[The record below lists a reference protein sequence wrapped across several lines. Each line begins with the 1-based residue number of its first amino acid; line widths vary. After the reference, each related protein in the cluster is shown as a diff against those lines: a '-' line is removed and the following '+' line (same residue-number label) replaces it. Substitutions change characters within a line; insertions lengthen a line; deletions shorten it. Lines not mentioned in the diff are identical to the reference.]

1 MSFSIKR
8 LALSGVILSG
18 LVIGQISIANAA
30 CRTSSAHD
38 AFNVEGLKS
47 ELMVTALSCK
57 AQDQYNGFIK
67 QFGSIVNDQESQLK
81 RHFRTTYGRSAQKA
95 QDDYITQLANVQSSQ
110 GLKAGTIFCL
120 QRMSMFDE
128 LKPLKTATDL
138 SQYAEA
144 KDIAQPTSIE
154 VCDAPTSSSKNRS
167 KSNKKHTVRHTK
179 KSAKK

>member
-8 LALSGVILSG
+8 LALSGFILSG
-18 LVIGQISIANAA
+18 LTFGQISAADAA
-30 CRTSSAHD
+30 CRTSPARD

-67 QFGSIVNDQESQLK
+67 QFGPIVNEQEAVLK
-81 RHFRTTYGRSAQKA
+81 RHFRTTYGKGAQRA

-128 LKPLKTATDL
+128 VKPLKTATDL

-144 KDIAQPTSIE
+144 KDIMQPTSIE
-154 VCDAPTSSSKNRS
+154 VCDAPSSSKARTS
-167 KSNKKHTVRHTK
+167 KKRTTRRTTK
-179 KSAKK
+179 KAHKK

>member
-8 LALSGVILSG
+8 LALSGFILSG
-18 LVIGQISIANAA
+18 LTLGQISAADAA
-30 CRTSSAHD
+30 CRTSVARD

-67 QFGSIVNDQESQLK
+67 QFGPIVNEEEAKLK
-81 RHFRTTYGRSAQKA
+81 RHFRTTYGKGAQKA

-128 LKPLKTATDL
+128 IKPLKTATDL
-138 SQYAEA
+138 SQYADA
-144 KDIAQPTSIE
+144 KDIMQPTSIE
-154 VCDAPTSSSKNRS
+154 VCDAPSSKTKARTS
-167 KSNKKHTVRHTK
+167 KKSTVRHTK
-179 KSAKK
+179 KTSKK